1 MSFLGVDALRE
12 GSRIPLS
19 EEYSEISLS
28 LSLSHELLKTLFNV
42 HMFWTL
48 LKIASKEE
56 KSHI

>member
-28 LSLSHELLKTLFNV
+28 LSLSLSRVVENIV
-42 HMFWTL
+42 QC
-48 LKIASKEE
+48 
-56 KSHI
+56 SHVLDFT

>member
-28 LSLSHELLKTLFNV
+28 LSRVVENIVQCSHVLDFT
-42 HMFWTL
+42 
-48 LKIASKEE
+48 
-56 KSHI
+56 

>member
-28 LSLSHELLKTLFNV
+28 LSLSRVVENIV
-42 HMFWTL
+42 QC
-48 LKIASKEE
+48 
-56 KSHI
+56 SHVLDFT

>member
-28 LSLSHELLKTLFNV
+28 LSHELLKKLFNV

>member
-28 LSLSHELLKTLFNV
+28 LSLSLSLSRVVENIV
-42 HMFWTL
+42 QC
-48 LKIASKEE
+48 
-56 KSHI
+56 SHVLDFT

>member
-19 EEYSEISLS
+19 EEYSEI
-28 LSLSHELLKTLFNV
+28 SLSHELLKTLFNV